1 MIEIASIQSVSKR
14 GCNVGDF
21 SGLFCFVVVVV
32 AALSVTAVVVV
43 LVVRFFGGDYFT
55 SWC

>member
-1 MIEIASIQSVSKR
+1 MIGIASIQSVSKR